1 MVTLGKHCWRRETPA
16 KFTADR
22 SGVAAVEF
30 ALILPFLLVLLIGM
44 AETTSALNQ
53 DRKVSQIASSVAD
66 LVAQSESIS
75 TSEAADI
82 MLAAS
87 AIMSPYE
94 SSRLS
99 VTIASV
105 SFDGNGNA
113 EVDWSVDEDGGTPW
127 AAGSEPPIEIPDTV
141 AKAGTS
147 IVVGQSSYTY
157 IPMFAD
163 LAQNLFPR
171 AASIP
176 MGDVYFLRPRLST
189 SVTFN

>member
-1 MVTLGKHCWRRETPA
+1 MVAPREQNRRRETA
-16 KFTADR
+16 SQLISDR
-22 SGVAAVEF
+22 SAVAAVEF
-30 ALILPFLLVLLIGM
+30 ALILPFLLLLLIGM

-105 SFDGNGNA
+105 TFDDEGNRA
-113 EVDWSVDEDGGTPW
+113 VDWS
-127 AAGSEPPIEIPDTV
+127 
-141 AKAGTS
+141 
-147 IVVGQSSYTY
+147 
-157 IPMFAD
+157 
-163 LAQNLFPR
+163 
-171 AASIP
+171 
-176 MGDVYFLRPRLST
+176 
-189 SVTFN
+189 

>member
-1 MVTLGKHCWRRETPA
+1 MVAAREQNRRRDTA
-16 KFTADR
+16 SQFTADR

-30 ALILPFLLVLLIGM
+30 ALILPFLLLLLIGM

-113 EVDWSVDEDGGTPW
+113 EVDWSVDQDGGTPW
-127 AAGSEPPIEIPDTV
+127 PTGSEPPIDIPDTV

-147 IVVGQSSYTY
+147 LVVGQSNYTY
-157 IPMFAD
+157 IPMFAS
-163 LAQNLFPR
+163 LAQNLFPS
-171 AASIP
+171 AATIP

>member
-1 MVTLGKHCWRRETPA
+1 M
-16 KFTADR
+16 
-22 SGVAAVEF
+22 AAVEF
-30 ALILPFLLVLLIGM
+30 ALILPFLLLLLIGM

-105 SFDGNGNA
+105 TFDDEGNG
-113 EVDWSVDEDGGTPW
+113 EVDWSVDQDGGTPW
-127 AAGSEPPIEIPDTV
+127 AAGSEPPIDIPETI

-157 IPMFAD
+157 IPMFAS
-163 LAQNLFPR
+163 LAQNLFPS
-171 AASIP
+171 ASTIP